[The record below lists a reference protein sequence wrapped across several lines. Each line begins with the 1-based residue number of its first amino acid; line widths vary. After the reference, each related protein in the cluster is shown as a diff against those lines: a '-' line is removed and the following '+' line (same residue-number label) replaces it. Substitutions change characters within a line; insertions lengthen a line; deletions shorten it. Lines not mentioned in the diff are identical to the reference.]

1 VTVHHAVEGMVF
13 FAGVLF
19 LPVLANDVCD
29 FDEPSAV
36 FGQFQNVCR
45 CEILGA
51 ILRGIAE
58 RLEQPGRDQGGNV
71 MRLAVQHPARLLR
84 REAGGQLTQ
93 ERQKPV
99 LIVFH
104 TQHQSRRA
112 PESEQ
117 FSLVPEF
124 YAVSTVCHFWVASFP
139 SGSTIVPNYSRQRAN
154 EINFEEF
161 VMWSDR
167 ETHQD
172 CLGYSTYVT
181 VLANVCTHK
190 DLAPLTLGI
199 FGPWGSG
206 KTSLMQMM
214 MMHIE
219 ATKGEKKRSTLWFN
233 AWMYEGREEAQ
244 SALVHAILA
253 NLQKD
258 VTLAGEAKQL
268 VEKLMKGTSVLKLGT
283 FIMKSAITMTPNLEE
298 FAKCFKDESEKVAHT
313 MESFESDFKKL
324 LALVGIDRIVVFI
337 DDLDRCSSSKVIET
351 FETIKLFLN
360 TPACTFVIG
369 ADAEKIQHA
378 VGEVYKVG
386 NDLKRQKDYLE
397 KIVQIPFSIPAQDIR
412 DIGCYV
418 GMLIVGRHLNE
429 NAWPKLSEA
438 RPGFYNHAGNLAE
451 VFSKWVADN
460 RIVLTATQESIDREL
475 LGVLPHVDTLARGLR
490 GNPRQIKRFL
500 NILSLRQQLV
510 EANRLADVKPEL
522 LVKFA
527 VLEYVWGEFFN
538 ILAETFDPATGT
550 SELLAHITET
560 SEGKTAIE
568 QSPTLTSFLAEPGL
582 SDFILSEPRLDGDTN
597 LGPYLFLAQTS
608 LSHGQPI
615 GMVSVDEK
623 TKQLVRTIEGTDSLM
638 SRSAARRAAAQEPAL
653 ASAVVRQ
660 LLADLPSAVDATA
673 IANILGGL
681 SQIAATHKDLFKT
694 MVKPVGELD
703 GSKHAV
709 ALAAL
714 TLLQKAKEAGAEVP
728 ESVTSKFTKASS
740 IAAALSKPRS
750 GSRKGGNQ

>member
-1 VTVHHAVEGMVF
+1 MVLNCF
-13 FAGVLF
+13 
-19 LPVLANDVCD
+19 
-29 FDEPSAV
+29 
-36 FGQFQNVCR
+36 CR
-45 CEILGA
+45 KSIK
-51 ILRGIAE
+51 IE
-58 RLEQPGRDQGGNV
+58 RWK
-71 MRLAVQHPARLLR
+71 
-84 REAGGQLTQ
+84 T
-93 ERQKPV
+93 
-99 LIVFH
+99 F
-104 TQHQSRRA
+104 
-112 PESEQ
+112 
-117 FSLVPEF
+117 
-124 YAVSTVCHFWVASFP
+124 
-139 SGSTIVPNYSRQRAN
+139 
-154 EINFEEF
+154 
-161 VMWSDR
+161 MWSDR
-167 ETHQD
+167 ETYQD
-172 CLGYSTYVT
+172 CLGYNTYVT

-206 KTSLMQMM
+206 KTSLMQMLM
-214 MMHIE
+214 KHIE

-369 ADAEKIQHA
+369 ADAEKIQYA

-429 NAWPKLSEA
+429 QGWVKLAEFRPK
-438 RPGFYNHAGNLAE
+438 FYNPDGDLAN
-451 VFSKWVADN
+451 VFCKWVTDN
-460 RIVLTATQESIDREL
+460 SMVLAATQESIKKEL
-475 LGVLPHVDTLARGLR
+475 NGVLPHVDTLARGLR

-510 EANRLADVKPEL
+510 EANKLENVKPEL

-527 VLEYVWGEFFN
+527 VVEYVWGEFFN
-538 ILAETFDPATGT
+538 IIAETVDPASGT
-550 SELLAHITET
+550 SELLAQIAQ
-560 SEGKTAIE
+560 SRDGKPVAE
-568 QSPTLTSFLAEPGL
+568 QSPTLTSFLGEPGL
-582 SDFILSEPRLDGDTN
+582 SDFLLSEPGLDGSTN

-608 LSHGQPI
+608 LSRGQPI

-623 TKQLVRTIEGTDSLM
+623 TKQLVRTIEGSDSLM
-638 SRSAARRAAAQEPAL
+638 ARSAAKRAAAQEPAL

-660 LLADLPSAVDATA
+660 LLADLPSAVDATS
-673 IANILGGL
+673 IANMLGGL
-681 SQIAATHKDLFKT
+681 SQIGASHKELFKT
-694 MVKPVGELD
+694 MVKPVGD
-703 GSKHAV
+703 INGSKNAV

-714 TLLQKAKEAGAEVP
+714 TLLQKAKEAGADVP
-728 ESVTSKFTKASS
+728 ETVTGKFTKASS
-740 IAAALSKPRS
+740 IAAALGKPRS
-750 GSRKGGNQ
+750 GSRKGGGQ